1 MQKVSAK
8 VPFSSNMLLQLCKTK
23 GAVSP
28 AALDALELLAQTC
41 THSCLQCKQQHVVS
55 LGKMNPARVRPAQP
69 KQCLRTCVEHFPGSL
84 ECKQRTE
91 TGSLMR
97 LVMFNGGP
105 ALTEFLCVSSLEFK
119 CFSWHMQEKKNP
131 NGASI
136 RFSFSKTFSPALK
149 TANMSQPQF
158 VLMLCVSVRIF
169 LLRSEQEEN
178 VSPAVL
184 PAWFGSCVC
193 EPVRAAD
200 PQSLSRLCCV
210 CFTPQHTHNFTLTCC
225 LFLVTH
231 TPSPVQ
237 LSTCAHTARQMSI
250 CHRVC
255 KLSQLKRWEG

>member
-119 CFSWHMQEKKNP
+119 CFSWHMREKK
-131 NGASI
+131 I
-136 RFSFSKTFSPALK
+136 QTVPAYGFHFQKLFPQLWK
-149 TANMSQPQF
+149 RLTCLSHSLYLCSVFPFGFFCSDQSRRKMSAR
-158 VLMLCVSVRIF
+158 LCY
-169 LLRSEQEEN
+169 LLDLVAVCVNRSELLILKASA
-178 VSPAVL
+178 VSAVFAL
-184 PAWFGSCVC
+184 LHNTHITSHLHAVFSWLHTLHHPSSSP
-193 EPVRAAD
+193 PVHIQRGK
-200 PQSLSRLCCV
+200 
-210 CFTPQHTHNFTLTCC
+210 C
-225 LFLVTH
+225 LFVIESASC
-231 TPSPVQ
+231 PN
-237 LSTCAHTARQMSI
+237 
-250 CHRVC
+250 
-255 KLSQLKRWEG
+255 